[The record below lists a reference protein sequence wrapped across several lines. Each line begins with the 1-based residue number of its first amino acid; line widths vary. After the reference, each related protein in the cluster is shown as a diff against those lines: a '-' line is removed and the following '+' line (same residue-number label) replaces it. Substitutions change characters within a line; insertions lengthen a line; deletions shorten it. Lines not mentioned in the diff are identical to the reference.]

1 MWIFGTV
8 FKCLNGVFVD
18 VTDTLIDTHDMLVEY
33 KRHIYIYIYIAQ
45 ICGSNMHKQ
54 TRTFENLIICLNT
67 ARLRYLSILKLNK
80 HLCGRNLRSKI
91 FAKLNQPG
99 AQH

>member
-33 KRHIYIYIYIAQ
+33 KRHIYIYIYRT
-45 ICGSNMHKQ
+45 NMW
-54 TRTFENLIICLNT
+54 F
-67 ARLRYLSILKLNK
+67 K
-80 HLCGRNLRSKI
+80 H
-91 FAKLNQPG
+91 A
-99 AQH
+99 